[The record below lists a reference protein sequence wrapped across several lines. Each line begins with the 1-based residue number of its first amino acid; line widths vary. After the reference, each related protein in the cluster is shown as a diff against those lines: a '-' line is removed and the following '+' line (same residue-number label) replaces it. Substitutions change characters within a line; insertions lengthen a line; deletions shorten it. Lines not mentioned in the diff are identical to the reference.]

1 MKPNYCYCCEEEA
14 TTKLIS
20 ETDISFF
27 YCCGAEPCKKE
38 IRKSLKKLN
47 KKYVKS
53 EKSEDHSW
61 KQNEP
66 RYNYKI
72 WREKEDYLPAITV
85 LALCFLSIIGIIVYI
100 KSTQS

>member
-1 MKPNYCYCCEEEA
+1 MELNYCYCCEEEA
-14 TTKLIS
+14 TTKLVS
-20 ETDISFF
+20 ETDTSFF
-27 YCCGAEPCKKE
+27 YCCGDKSCKKE

-53 EKSEDHSW
+53 GNSEDWSW

-72 WREKEDYLPAITV
+72 WREKEDYLPAIAI

-100 KSTQS
+100 KCTQS

>member
-14 TTKLIS
+14 ITKLVN
-20 ETDISFF
+20 ETDTSFF
-27 YCCGAEPCKKE
+27 YCCGDEPCKRE

-53 EKSEDHSW
+53 EKSEDHLW

-72 WREKEDYLPAITV
+72 WREKEDYLPAMAV

>member
-1 MKPNYCYCCEEEA
+1 METNYCYCCEEEA
-14 TTKLIS
+14 ITKLVS
-20 ETDISFF
+20 ETDTSFF
-27 YCCGAEPCKKE
+27 DCCGAEPCKKE
-38 IRKSLKKLN
+38 IRKSLKNLN

-61 KQNEP
+61 KLNEP

-72 WREKEDYLPAITV
+72 WRGKEDYMPAIAVIV
-85 LALCFLSIIGIIVYI
+85 LCILSVIGIIVYI

>member
-1 MKPNYCYCCEEEA
+1 MKPNLCYCCDEEA
-14 TTKLIS
+14 TTKLVS
-20 ETDISFF
+20 ETDNSFF
-27 YCCGAEPCKKE
+27 YCCGDEPCKRE

-61 KQNEP
+61 KLNEP

-72 WREKEDYLPAITV
+72 WREKEDYLPAIAV
-85 LALCFLSIIGIIVYI
+85 IVFAILSVIGIIVYI